1 MSKAGK
7 RAKSAA
13 GQGGAAKWEAA
24 LLAAPFEEVRLIDVP
39 LKYS

>member
-24 LLAAPFEEVRLIDVP
+24 LLAAPFEEVR
-39 LKYS
+39 